1 MKRSPLFM
9 FVVLGCLWLPT
20 AAASDGLPLTGVDG
34 GAGVV
39 SADGARRFVTFTGR
53 WNTTVARLRTTDGSV
68 VRHRAVRGSFSVPV
82 VAMDG
87 TGSGLSHDGRTLVLI
102 RPRAGLSQKQTRL
115 VVLDAARFKVR
126 RHITLPGDFSFDAI
140 SPDGST
146 LYLVNYLSLS
156 RHNFD
161 PTNYKVRALDTRSG
175 RLLPK
180 PIVDPYEPDEKMGGF
195 PITRATSPDGRWAYT
210 LYAGG
215 DHPFVHALDT
225 SGRTARCVDLDAL
238 DGREDLFQMKL
249 QLGAHGGDLAVAL
262 DRKPVALVDTAS
274 FKVSQPHQAVAP
286 KRHAPASANDDG
298 RSWLVPSA
306 IVALLALVGLA
317 VLLMRGSRPLARGAR
332 AR

>member
-1 MKRSPLFM
+1 MVLL
-9 FVVLGCLWLPT
+9 LGCLWLPT
-20 AAASDGLPLTGVDG
+20 MAAADGLPVTGVDG

-53 WNTTVARLRTTDGSV
+53 WNTTVARTRTSDGSV

-82 VAMDG
+82 VATDG

-102 RPRAGLSQKQTRL
+102 RPRSGLAQKQTRL
-115 VVLDAARFKVR
+115 VVLDATRFKVR
-126 RHITLPGDFSFDAI
+126 RHITLHGDFSFDAI

-161 PTNYKVRALDTRSG
+161 PTDYKVRALDVQSG

-215 DHPFVHALDT
+215 EGHPFVHALDT
-225 SGRTARCVDLDAL
+225 TGRTARCVDLDGL
-238 DGREDLFQMKL
+238 GGREDLFQMKL
-249 QLGAHGGDLAVAL
+249 QLGAHGSQLAVAL
-262 DRKPVALVDTAS
+262 DRKPLALIDTAS
-274 FKVSQPHQAVAP
+274 FKVSEPRPAAAP
-286 KRHAPASANDDG
+286 NRAGAARPRDEG
-298 RSWLVPSA
+298 RSWLVPAA
-306 IVALLALVGLA
+306 IVALLALAGLA
-317 VLLMRGSRPLARGAR
+317 VLLTRGSRPLARGAR